1 MRPKYSSPGA
11 DAFIISRTC
20 CCHLESFG
28 AAAFLLLAGELVFF
42 GAAATCDGAVAAETE
57 PANPNAVAA
66 AAMDM
71 NARFNNN
78 PFLGGNQPFALG
90 TFFTPERFGYSLT

>member
-1 MRPKYSSPGA
+1 MS
-11 DAFIISRTC
+11 ITC

-28 AAAFLLLAGELVFF
+28 GAAFLLLAGDLVFF
-42 GAAATCDGAVAAETE
+42 GAGAACVGAVAAETE

-78 PFLGGNQPFALG
+78 PFLGGNEPFALG
-90 TFFTPERFGYSLT
+90 NVLHAREVRLLPS